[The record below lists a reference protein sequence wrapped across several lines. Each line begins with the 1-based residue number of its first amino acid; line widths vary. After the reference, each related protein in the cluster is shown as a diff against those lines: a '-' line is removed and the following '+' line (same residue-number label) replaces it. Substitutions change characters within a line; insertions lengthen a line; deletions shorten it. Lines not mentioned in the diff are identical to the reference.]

1 MAPLRE
7 KTLLGQRRD
16 PCLKTRAGLPGRCR
30 PTLTR
35 TSRSN
40 SFECQAAAARHG
52 EPSSPGGRASG
63 GALLRVAAPRRYSG
77 GGPGAGRAGGQRAV
91 KDLLGKGQLICLY
104 LSPRSRS
111 GGALVR
117 RWRAKRSVGSG
128 VQNTKLR
135 SAPRSRQSFIHCPAG
150 RRGSRAGARLM

>member
-1 MAPLRE
+1 MGNPHLRGAE
-7 KTLLGQRRD
+7 
-16 PCLKTRAGLPGRCR
+16 PAGERFSVSLR
-30 PTLTR
+30 
-35 TSRSN
+35 
-40 SFECQAAAARHG
+40 
-52 EPSSPGGRASG
+52 PGGT
-63 GALLRVAAPRRYSG
+63 
-77 GGPGAGRAGGQRAV
+77 PGVGRGRAGGQRAV